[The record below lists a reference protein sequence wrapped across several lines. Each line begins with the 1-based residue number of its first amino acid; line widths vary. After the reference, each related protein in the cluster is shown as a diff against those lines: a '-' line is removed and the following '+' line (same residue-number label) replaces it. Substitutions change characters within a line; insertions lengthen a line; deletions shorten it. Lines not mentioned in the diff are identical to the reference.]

1 MDVLILNDVDVVTVD
16 EAIAVPYFVTT
27 DGKRSL
33 QKRCLELV
41 FLLLELLENCGSGA
55 ASPQGKT
62 IFIRD
67 RNWKTLENGHRP
79 YNSLT

>member
-41 FLLLELLENCGSGA
+41 FL
-55 ASPQGKT
+55 
-62 IFIRD
+62 
-67 RNWKTLENGHRP
+67 
-79 YNSLT
+79 